1 MTDQQI
7 IQAIREGNPRKALEE
22 IYTFFPKVK
31 MYVQQ
36 NSGDED
42 QAKDIFQEAIVIFYE
57 KAQTTDFKLTSSVTT
72 YVFGVS
78 KNLWY
83 SKLRKLG
90 KEIPSDIIQDTA
102 IEIPEENKEEMF
114 EQLEL
119 VVKQLGNKC
128 QEILKQFYF
137 LKASMK
143 SISSNLGY
151 SSVNAAKTQ
160 KYKCLERAKK
170 LAVESMQINSH

>member
-102 IEIPEENKEEMF
+102 I
-114 EQLEL
+114 
-119 VVKQLGNKC
+119 
-128 QEILKQFYF
+128 
-137 LKASMK
+137 
-143 SISSNLGY
+143 
-151 SSVNAAKTQ
+151 
-160 KYKCLERAKK
+160 
-170 LAVESMQINSH
+170 

>member
-7 IQAIREGNPRKALEE
+7 IQAIREGNPRRGLEE
-22 IYTFFPKVK
+22 IYTFFPKVRA
-31 MYVQQ
+31 YVQQ
-36 NSGDED
+36 NSGDEEL
-42 QAKDIFQEAIVIFYE
+42 AKDVFQEAIIVFYE
-57 KAQTTDFKLTSSVTT
+57 KVQSNDFKLTSSITT
-72 YVFGVS
+72 YVFAIC
-78 KNLWY
+78 KNIWY
-83 SKLRKLG
+83 AKLRKLG
-90 KEIPSDIIQDTA
+90 KEIPSDVIVDTTVDMPD
-102 IEIPEENKEEMF
+102 EDKEGMF
-114 EQLEL
+114 DQLEL

-143 SISSNLGY
+143 DIASSLGY

-170 LAVESMQINSH
+170 LAAESVQINSH

>member
-1 MTDQQI
+1 
-7 IQAIREGNPRKALEE
+7 
-22 IYTFFPKVK
+22 
-31 MYVQQ
+31 
-36 NSGDED
+36 
-42 QAKDIFQEAIVIFYE
+42 
-57 KAQTTDFKLTSSVTT
+57 
-72 YVFGVS
+72 
-78 KNLWY
+78 
-83 SKLRKLG
+83 
-90 KEIPSDIIQDTA
+90 
-102 IEIPEENKEEMF
+102 MF

-143 SISSNLGY
+143 SIASNLGY

>member
-22 IYTFFPKVK
+22 IYTFFPKVRT
-31 MYVQQ
+31 YVQQ
-36 NSGDED
+36 NSGDEEL
-42 QAKDIFQEAIVIFYE
+42 AKDVFQEAIVIFYE
-57 KAQTTDFKLTSSVTT
+57 KAQSPEFKLTSTITT
-72 YVFGVS
+72 YIFGVCR
-78 KNLWY
+78 NLWFA
-83 SKLRKLG
+83 KLRKLG
-90 KEIPSDIIQDTA
+90 KEIPSDVIQDTTVDM
-102 IEIPEENKEEMF
+102 PEEDKEGMF
-114 EQLEL
+114 EQLEI

-137 LKASMK
+137 MKASMK
-143 SISSNLGY
+143 DIASNLGY

-170 LAVESMQINSH
+170 LAAESVQINSH